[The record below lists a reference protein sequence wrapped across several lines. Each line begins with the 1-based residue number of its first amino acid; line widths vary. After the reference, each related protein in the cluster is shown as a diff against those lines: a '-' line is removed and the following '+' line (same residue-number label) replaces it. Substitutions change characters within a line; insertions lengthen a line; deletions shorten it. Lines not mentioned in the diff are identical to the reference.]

1 MKHFIYILL
10 ALLLLTACGG
20 NRWHDGEKLMNRG
33 KAFMLDGQ
41 RDSAFVCFS
50 LVANRYSEN
59 MCDSDKR
66 MENSTDRRGKDSPLI
81 SDKQAEL
88 RQKIQSVLDD
98 ISTITSPAFNLSRL
112 AELVGSNTTYVSRI
126 VNDVYGKNLSTLL
139 SDLRIKEACRR
150 INNPEK
156 YGQFTLE
163 TISASVGFKSRS
175 TFLTSFKRV
184 TGLLPSEFLRIAK
197 RKE

>member
-1 MKHFIYILL
+1 M
-10 ALLLLTACGG
+10 
-20 NRWHDGEKLMNRG
+20 REMR
-33 KAFMLDGQ
+33 
-41 RDSAFVCFS
+41 S
-50 LVANRYSEN
+50 
-59 MCDSDKR
+59 R
-66 MENSTDRRGKDSPLI
+66 MENSADRRGKDSSLI

-98 ISTITSPAFNLSRL
+98 IPTITSPTFNLSRL